1 MEPRIPAVGVKS
13 PTIISEE
20 GGNLRLVLA
29 NNTAVDVIVV
39 NPRMISADS
48 QGQGKELKN

>member
-20 GGNLRLVLA
+20 GGNLRLVFA
-29 NNTAVDVIVV
+29 NNTAVEVIVV
-39 NPRMISADS
+39 NARKISANS
-48 QGQGKELKN
+48 QI